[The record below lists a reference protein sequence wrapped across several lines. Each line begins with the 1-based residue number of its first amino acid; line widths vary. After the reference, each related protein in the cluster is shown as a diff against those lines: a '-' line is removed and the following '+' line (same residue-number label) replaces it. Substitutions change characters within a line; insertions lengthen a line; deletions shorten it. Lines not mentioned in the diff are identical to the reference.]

1 MTSVSK
7 DVHGYELNGIL
18 SKYSNIYLTTISVN
32 QFLNKKVENIMWLTY
47 VIIDLNHE
55 EIVGTF

>member
-1 MTSVSK
+1 MTPVSK

-32 QFLNKKVENIMWLTY
+32 QFLNKKVENIM
-47 VIIDLNHE
+47 
-55 EIVGTF
+55 